1 MKKLLI
7 KIFSAILILPCL
19 VLCAC
24 SSTKI
29 PSINLDA
36 YYNSPI
42 EATVWTSSVST
53 KKSLTLNDISSKK
66 PVTTKLDAYLQFNF
80 TGVADY
86 LYRMY
91 IEKIEFYVYSNMD
104 ANEMTL
110 NLSISNLAKTD
121 DISNKSTFKN
131 AYAIVPKAE
140 ESVLVTFEINR
151 IVAVATGSDIQID
164 ILESKNN
171 TITDDAG
178 NPTGFKWIIHNF
190 KVYGEHRT
198 N

>member
-1 MKKLLI
+1 MKKLLT

-24 SSTKI
+24 SSSKI

-66 PVTTKLDAYLQFNF
+66 PVTTKLDSYLQFNF

-140 ESVLVTFEINR
+140 ESVLVTFEVNR

-171 TITDDAG
+171 TITDALG